1 MKRKDTKCYQDLVEK
16 YCSNRLNFETAE
28 DLISD
33 TKETIET
40 SQKKYAEIDNGDNAI
55 KTWFDCF
62 VSILN
67 AKIEMSIMNK
77 VYYKEKM
84 EKFGKLLVSDYGEDL
99 EKLYDD
105 YEVN

>member
-1 MKRKDTKCYQDLVEK
+1 
-16 YCSNRLNFETAE
+16 
-28 DLISD
+28 
-33 TKETIET
+33 
-40 SQKKYAEIDNGDNAI
+40 
-55 KTWFDCF
+55 
-62 VSILN
+62 
-67 AKIEMSIMNK
+67 MNK